1 MFKIGIIGAGH
12 IAHKMAYTIS
22 RMSDIELYAIASRD
36 MERARDFANR
46 YNIKRVYDSYENLAN
61 DPDVQLV
68 YIATP
73 HSHHYEHAK
82 MCMMKGKPVLC
93 EKAFTANYRQAKELI
108 DLSHQ
113 NNIFISEAIWTR
125 YMPFSK
131 TISELVESGTI
142 GKAMMLTAHIGY
154 PMSDKERITKPE
166 LCGGALLDVGVY
178 PINFAIMTFGDDIK
192 DITSTC
198 VKNEYGVDMQ
208 NSITFRYN
216 NGRMAVMQSTAYC
229 ANDRQGIIS
238 GDKGYII
245 IDNINNPLRADI
257 YTAEHELIKAYECP
271 KQISGYEYEVYAAI
285 DAINNK
291 RIETKDM
298 PHSETLKIMQMLDNL
313 RKEWGVSYPM
323 D

>member
-22 RMSDIELYAIASRD
+22 RMPDIELYAIASRD
-36 MERARDFANR
+36 MERARDFATR
-46 YNIKRVYDSYENLAN
+46 YNIKRIYDSYENLAN
-61 DPDVQLV
+61 DQDIQLV

-108 DLSHQ
+108 ELSHK
-113 NNIFISEAIWTR
+113 NNVFISEAIWTR

-142 GKAMMLTAHIGY
+142 GKAMMLTANIGY
-154 PMSDKERITKPE
+154 PMSDKERITRPE

-198 VKNEYGVDMQ
+198 IKNEYGVDMQ

-291 RIETKDM
+291 RTETKDM
-298 PHSETLKIMQMLDNL
+298 PHAETLKIMQMLDNL
-313 RKEWGVSYPM
+313 RKEWGVIYPM